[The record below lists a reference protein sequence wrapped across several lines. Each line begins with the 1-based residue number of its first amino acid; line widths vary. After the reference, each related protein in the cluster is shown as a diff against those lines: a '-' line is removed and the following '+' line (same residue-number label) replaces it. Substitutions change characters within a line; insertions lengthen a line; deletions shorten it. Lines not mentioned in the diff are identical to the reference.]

1 MIEAKAGSACHSSAI
16 AQFSKAIAPACAPY
30 LRPAGKAEIDY
41 FGFKLIV
48 DVLIRG
54 PLDYGESNC
63 CPGNMEKP
71 PRAPEIG
78 LPIVNRLLDFIYLPA
93 DCRPESGLY

>member
-48 DVLIRG
+48 DVLIRV
-54 PLDYGESNC
+54 PWIMVSLIAAQAIWKSHLEHRKS
-63 CPGNMEKP
+63 
-71 PRAPEIG
+71 
-78 LPIVNRLLDFIYLPA
+78 VFQ
-93 DCRPESGLY
+93 